1 MALTRRTFIGGMAA
15 VLGGAGVGTGMAG
28 CSSTMESSSTP
39 QKTPGGPL
47 ALWCWPGGL
56 GKTVLD
62 DTIAHFPDSKIKY
75 SEVGGDFKQKLVTT
89 FNGGTGIPDITGIK
103 GEDIAS
109 MLPQANRFVDL
120 KTVGADSILGD
131 YLEWKVKQATTL
143 DGKVLGIPI
152 DIGPTA
158 MYYRED
164 VFAKGGLPTDPAKV
178 AAEMGTWDDFLAAGV
193 ELKKANPKALIV
205 SDATDLYDIVIG
217 QSADRYIDKDNKF
230 IGDGDHI
237 RRAWDIVV
245 KAMTTKVDGKT
256 PGGSPDWN
264 AGLDQGTVPALI
276 GAAWLALDIKSASKT
291 SKGKWRVAATP
302 GGPANFGG
310 SFLTI
315 TKNAADP
322 AQAFEV
328 IKYMLSADNQ
338 AKAFADAQIF
348 PATPAAYEMAQ
359 LKAAD
364 PFFGGQVPI
373 EVFGPAAKNIPI
385 AYEAPAD
392 SAVAAPFKDE
402 LKSVQTGAKSS
413 DAGWA
418 AAVTKAKAIAKRQG
432 VQ

>member
-1 MALTRRTFIGGMAA
+1 MELSRRTLIAGGFAA
-15 VLGGAGVGTGMAG
+15 MLGSTVG
-28 CSSTMESSSTP
+28 CSSSMDAGST
-39 QKTPGGPL
+39 KKNAGGNI

-56 GKTVLD
+56 GKSVLD
-62 DTIAHFPDSKIKY
+62 DTIAHFPDQHLKY
-75 SEVGGDFKQKLVTT
+75 SEVGGDFKQKLLTT
-89 FNGGTGIPDITGIK
+89 FNGGTSIPDITGIK

-109 MLPQANRFVDL
+109 MLPQATRFVDL
-120 KTVGADSILGD
+120 KTLGADSILGD

-158 MYYRED
+158 LFYRED

-178 AAEMGTWDDFLAAGV
+178 AAQLSTWDDFLAAGL
-193 ELKKANPKALIV
+193 ELRKSNPKALIV
-205 SDATDLYDIVIG
+205 SDAVDMYTLIVNQG
-217 QSADRYIDKDNKF
+217 TDRYIDKNNKF

-237 RRAWDIVV
+237 RRAWDLAV
-245 KAMTTKVDGKT
+245 KAITTKVDGKT
-256 PGGSPDWN
+256 LAGTPDWN
-264 AGLDQGTVPALI
+264 AGLDQGTVPAMA
-276 GAAWLALDIKSASKT
+276 GAAWVALDVKAACKT
-291 SKGKWRVAATP
+291 SVGMWRLAATP

-322 AQAFEV
+322 AAAFEV

-338 AKAFADAQIF
+338 AKAFTDAQIF
-348 PATPAAYEMAQ
+348 PATPAAYEKPA

-373 EVFGPAAKNIPI
+373 DIFGPAAKNIPI
-385 AYEAPAD
+385 AYEAPLDA
-392 SAVAAPFKDE
+392 AVAAPYIDAVKT
-402 LKSVQTGAKSS
+402 VQAGSKSS
-413 DAGWA
+413 DAAWND
-418 AAVTKAKAIAKRQG
+418 AVSKAKQIGKRQG